1 MLEDLSIKDFAII
14 ESENIEFNSGFTV
27 LSGETGAGKSILI
40 GALSFL
46 VGGKADVS
54 VIRSGSHE
62 ASVAGTF
69 FLGTDNSQAAN
80 WLNEHGIESENGRIL
95 LRRVLKESGKS
106 GAWIG
111 GVPVTRADL
120 ADFSSFLID
129 IHGQHEHQSLMKV
142 SEHRKFLDSRAG
154 LNDKVQAFTLL
165 YTTLVEKRKVLL
177 ELNSSD
183 AERARKIDMLKFAV
197 QEISEA
203 KLKENEDVSLEEEE
217 SRLASYEK
225 LYSDIEAVRQLLDGG
240 ENSCVSL
247 LKKARRESAHA
258 ASMDKS
264 LDALD
269 SRMENSFYELSDIA
283 SEFDTYFSNLVYD
296 PNHLDE
302 VQQRLSLI
310 NNLKKKYASSI
321 NAPLGEVISYYKQ
334 ACESL
339 EKLDV
344 GQHNKDLLE
353 QEILE
358 LEKQVYICAKE
369 ISVRRKEVSLEL
381 GKEVETLLGALG
393 MKNAHFAVSINDK
406 PGTEIEQKCGPY
418 GMDNVEF
425 MISANLGS
433 PMLPLAKFASGGELS
448 RVMLALKSI
457 FAQHDPISTMIFD
470 EIDTGIGG
478 EIAVQVGSHMKS
490 LAQTK
495 QIFCITHL
503 ASIAVYADNQI
514 KISKG
519 TEGGRTASSVHPVV
533 GDERIREI
541 ARMLSGDDQTA
552 QSLEHAKAMLEKF
565 SGGF

>member
-14 ESENIEFNSGFTV
+14 ESENIEFDSGFTV

-69 FLGTDNSQAAN
+69 YLGEENKEAVK
-80 WLNEHGIESENGRIL
+80 WLLEHGIETENDRIL

-111 GVPVTRADL
+111 SAPVTRADL
-120 ADFSSFLID
+120 AEFSSFLID

-154 LNDKVQAFTLL
+154 LNDKVLAFTSL
-165 YTTLVEKRKVLL
+165 YTTLVEKRKILF

-183 AERARKIDMLKFAV
+183 AERERKIDMLKFAV
-197 QEISEA
+197 QEISQA
-203 KLKENEDVSLEEEE
+203 KLKENEDVDLEDEEA
-217 SRLASYEK
+217 RLSSYEK
-225 LYSDIEAVRQLLDGG
+225 LYSDIDAVRQLLDGG
-240 ENSCVSL
+240 ENACVSL
-247 LKKARRESAHA
+247 LKKARRECSHA
-258 ASMDKS
+258 TSMDKS
-264 LDALD
+264 LAALD
-269 SRMENSFYELSDIA
+269 SRMESAFYEISDIA
-283 SEFDTYFSNLVYD
+283 CEFDNYFSNLVYD
-296 PNHLDE
+296 PNHLAE

-321 NAPLGEVISYYKQ
+321 NAPLSEVLSYCEQ
-334 ACESL
+334 ATKSL
-339 EKLDV
+339 EKLDG
-344 GQHNKDLLE
+344 GQQDKALLE
-353 QEILE
+353 QEVLD
-358 LEKQVYICAKE
+358 LEKKVYVCAKE
-369 ISVRRKEVSLEL
+369 ISVRRKEVAVEL
-381 GKEVETLLGALG
+381 GKEVESLLSALG
-393 MKNAHFAVSINDK
+393 MKNARFAVSINDK
-406 PGTEIEQKCGPY
+406 PGSEIEQKCGPY

-433 PMLPLAKFASGGELS
+433 SMLPLAKFASGGELS

-457 FAQHDPISTMIFD
+457 FAKHDPISTMIFD

-478 EIAVQVGSHMKS
+478 EIAVQVGSHMKN
-490 LAQTK
+490 LAKTK

-519 TEGGRTASSVHPVV
+519 TESGKTSSSVHPVA
-533 GDERIREI
+533 GDERVREI
-541 ARMLSGDDQTA
+541 ARMLSGDDQSA

-565 SGGF
+565 SGGY

>member
-321 NAPLGEVISYYKQ
+321 NAPLGEVISYYKE

-393 MKNAHFAVSINDK
+393 MKNAHFLMKLSLGGFESFI
-406 PGTEIEQKCGPY
+406 G
-418 GMDNVEF
+418 VEKLF
-425 MISANLGS
+425 IFRSLIGKGLGS
-433 PMLPLAKFASGGELS
+433 PETGKRRFDVRVNTRGALLDHFGNLAHLPTPEYND
-448 RVMLALKSI
+448 R
-457 FAQHDPISTMIFD
+457 H
-470 EIDTGIGG
+470 
-478 EIAVQVGSHMKS
+478 
-490 LAQTK
+490 
-495 QIFCITHL
+495 
-503 ASIAVYADNQI
+503 AD
-514 KISKG
+514 
-519 TEGGRTASSVHPVV
+519 
-533 GDERIREI
+533 REHQ
-541 ARMLSGDDQTA
+541 AHHQCQFPLDRKHNDHRADDRQD
-552 QSLEHAKAMLEKF
+552 
-565 SGGF
+565 